1 MAQSSRAR
9 RPPSTPSRAAPST
22 DDCRLVEIRAVQRT
36 FEGAYVRTALGQ
48 FSFALVILKMFTREF
63 YGFGALFALHGF
75 GIFSLSIYRRH
86 QAQRLSFSD
95 PSGQGSH
102 SQRMFRTSGNFIMVL
117 TAISLATY
125 LALLCLTLH
134 LGK

>member
-1 MAQSSRAR
+1 
-9 RPPSTPSRAAPST
+9 TNC
-22 DDCRLVEIRAVQRT
+22 CRLVEIRAVQRT

-63 YGFGALFALHGF
+63 YSIGALFALHGF
-75 GIFSLSIYRRH
+75 GIFTLSIYRRH
-86 QAQRLSFSD
+86 QAQRQFFKD
-95 PSGQGSH
+95 PRGQGSDSH
-102 SQRMFRTSGNFIMVL
+102 RMFRTSGNFIMVL

-125 LALLCLTLH
+125 VALLCLTLH